1 MTKQIYSGQ
10 SSTILC
16 SVLRLV
22 QAIKE
27 ESRVAPAP
35 GITSHMGPKIKYRT
49 QKKYRSDVIATAQAS
64 GLILQFWNALL
75 VGDDLTVISIVDDPE
90 YAYLL
95 DAIYDTSDIEEWKSF
110 RFNYRGLSM
119 LQGHK

>member
-1 MTKQIYSGQ
+1 M
-10 SSTILC
+10 LC
-16 SVLRLV
+16 PVLRLV

-27 ESRVAPAP
+27 ETRVAPAP
-35 GITSHMGPKIKYRT
+35 RFTSHMGPKIKYRT

>member
-1 MTKQIYSGQ
+1 
-10 SSTILC
+10 
-16 SVLRLV
+16 
-22 QAIKE
+22 
-27 ESRVAPAP
+27 
-35 GITSHMGPKIKYRT
+35 MGPKIKFRK

-90 YAYLL
+90 YAYVL
-95 DAIYDTSDIEEWKSF
+95 DAIYDTSDIEEWKNF

-119 LQGHK
+119 LQGHKLY